1 MIKSKLKTSRGG
13 VFLLLTFLFFAC
25 ANGSSGE
32 DSDYSPESKWQ
43 KGTYLAV
50 CYNQKVQQMG
60 TYEYLLEH
68 PANRSVLTVLTNK
81 YSTSWYNGKNWVDVP
96 NISYEESTLTS
107 TGTNLIATTSSK
119 TLTIAS
125 STKDKLKNYE
135 GKSVWVYQ
143 EESLGKNIFFAKNE
157 SNPESEINI
166 LETPDDSWKD
176 SEQISRINNYLGS
189 INTGGK
195 AFGFVVVIHD
205 NSIYQTGEYQYI
217 YNHPFN
223 KTVALATGGMNF
235 IEVEVQKIENPNSTY
250 GPFII
255 VEHAGKNI
263 LPTEEQQEG
272 LKKFIGKKVTLGIRL
287 EDFYY
292 KETSWDENN
301 IEAKVKSI
309 EEFEFFYYIHF
320 MLGSTEIIAKIPK
333 NDKSNFYIGETINIK
348 PAITRCK
355 FFEKNSNPYEE
366 KNICEKVDPTW
377 EKDF

>member
-1 MIKSKLKTSRGG
+1 
-13 VFLLLTFLFFAC
+13 
-25 ANGSSGE
+25 
-32 DSDYSPESKWQ
+32 
-43 KGTYLAV
+43 
-50 CYNQKVQQMG
+50 MG

-68 PANRSVLTVLTNK
+68 PANRSVLTVLTNE
-81 YSTSWYNGKNWVDVP
+81 YSTRWYNGKNWVDMP

-119 TLTIAS
+119 TLTITGS
-125 STKDKLKNYE
+125 NKNKLKNYE

-143 EESLGKNIFFAKNE
+143 EESLDKNIFFAKNE

-166 LETPDDSWKD
+166 LETPDESWKD

-189 INTGGK
+189 INTGWK
-195 AFGFVVVIHD
+195 AFGFVAVIHN
-205 NSIYQTGEYQYI
+205 NSIFQTGEFLYI

-223 KTVALATGGMNF
+223 KTAALAIGAMKF
-235 IEVEVQKIENPNSTY
+235 IEVEVKKIENFNSTY

-255 VEHAGKNI
+255 VEYAGKNI
-263 LPTEEQQEG
+263 LPTEEQQAA
-272 LKKFIGKKVTLGIRL
+272 LKKFIGKKVTLGIRP
-287 EDFYY
+287 ENFSY
-292 KETSWDENN
+292 KETPWRENN

-309 EEFEFFYYIHF
+309 EEFEFLNYIHF
-320 MLGSTEIIAKIPK
+320 MLGSTEMIAKIPK
-333 NDKSNFYIGETINIK
+333 NDKSNFYIGETINIQ
-348 PAITRCK
+348 PDMTRCK